1 MYLNQNSNYLSFE
14 NDRKRLSYIKN
25 FDKYQKITDM
35 VNLNAPS
42 EKKKLFAIGF
52 LVNWFKNAFS
62 TKIYGL
68 KCRFSVNL

>member
-42 EKKKLFAIGF
+42 EKKNF
-52 LVNWFKNAFS
+52 LQLDF
-62 TKIYGL
+62 L
-68 KCRFSVNL
+68 